1 MKGKRIPGAKRDW
14 IQELRESGLS
24 IRQIARVT
32 GVPRS
37 TVVRICHEERAPIP
51 DSKRP
56 LGRCPRCGRLVRL
69 PCYACWLETACE
81 GRKRAWRAAARRL
94 EKRAMDLVKEVS
106 ELKQAIKD
114 AMEDGRLTLR
124 EAVRIAREAADVMEI
139 ILPLILGKT
148 GEAEVKAEKAA

>member
-1 MKGKRIPGAKRDW
+1 
-14 IQELRESGLS
+14 
-24 IRQIARVT
+24 
-32 GVPRS
+32 
-37 TVVRICHEERAPIP
+37 
-51 DSKRP
+51 
-56 LGRCPRCGRLVRL
+56 
-69 PCYACWLETACE
+69 
-81 GRKRAWRAAARRL
+81 
-94 EKRAMDLVKEVS
+94 MDLVKEVS